1 MGALKQQHM
10 VMQEQGISILDMS
23 DDQFRERAIN
33 FLIRELSFSLDEIE
47 NTVEKVIKVKTG
59 KRNDYTTYTEP
70 AESESLD
77 EGWNIK
83 EWVEEGEA

>member
-33 FLIRELSFSLDEIE
+33 FLISELGTVIENFMELSFSLDEIE

-59 KRNDYTTYTEP
+59 KRNDYT
-70 AESESLD
+70 
-77 EGWNIK
+77 
-83 EWVEEGEA
+83 